1 MSAAVA
7 SEDGRVVV
15 EGGDATVVS
24 VVAAGLCAG
33 GASDHKRAAD

>member
-1 MSAAVA
+1 M
-7 SEDGRVVV
+7 